1 MKQCN
6 ESNAPDP
13 SSGSGLY
20 FPLQEPGAAKLNLD
34 DPAHLR
40 IHSLETFGTHD
51 GPGVRM
57 VVFVQGCQFRCV
69 YCQNPDTLDV
79 NGGTMVEIEEL
90 VRRAEKQRSYFGK
103 DGGVTVSGGEPLLQR
118 SKLITFFKAL
128 HAKGINTCLD
138 SNGRLND
145 AATHE
150 LLEHTDLLLLDVKH
164 INDEWHHKLTGLTN
178 RNTLGLAAHRES
190 TGKRMWLR
198 YVLVPGWTDQV
209 EYLEEWA
216 RHFAPYKTVDR
227 VEIIPFHQLGM
238 HKWELLKMDY
248 PLKDTVT
255 PSEEIKQTALNI
267 FSSHFK
273 NVILK

>member
-1 MKQCN
+1 M
-6 ESNAPDP
+6 
-13 SSGSGLY
+13 Y
-20 FPLQEPGAAKLNLD
+20 FPLQDIEAATLNID
-34 DPAHLR
+34 DPEHLR

-69 YCQNPDTLDV
+69 YCQNPDSLDV
-79 NGGTMVEIEEL
+79 KAGKLVEIAEL
-90 VRRAEKQRSYFGK
+90 VKRAKRQKNYFSE

-118 SKLITFFKAL
+118 SKLTTFFKAL
-128 HAKGINTCLD
+128 HEEGIHTCLD
-138 SNGRLND
+138 TNGRLND
-145 AATHE
+145 PASHE
-150 LLEHTDLLLLDVKH
+150 LLENTDLLLLDVKH

-178 RNTLGLAAHRES
+178 KNTLGLAAWRES
-190 TGKRMWLR
+190 TGKPMWLR
-198 YVLVPGWTDQV
+198 YVLVPGWTDQP

-216 RHFAPYKTVDR
+216 QHFSDYKTVER

-238 HKWELLKMDY
+238 HKWELLNMTY

-255 PSEEIKQTALNI
+255 PSEEIKQNALGI
-267 FSSHFK
+267 FERYFS